1 VSKNPHDE
9 VSARLAAAEERIR
22 VLEAA
27 LAVKEREVL
36 EIHRSRAWRF
46 AGAFRTLKHRY
57 VDPLLGI
64 FGIRWPR
71 VASSAMAD
79 MQPRI
84 SSAITYDIIC
94 LSTCDWDAR
103 FQRPQQLMAL
113 YAAAGHRVFYVSQQF
128 RRDGR
133 PWAAV
138 TKRDGV
144 HEVTFSGDGVD
155 GLDALRRDVG
165 ITAAVTIVHWPSWWP
180 LAGAARERFGW
191 AVVYDCMDLH
201 SGFASVSRDVVRQ
214 EGELLVAADAVVV
227 SSAELE
233 RHALQKRRDA
243 FVIRNGC
250 DVALFAR
257 TPRANNVR
265 PVVGY
270 YGAIA
275 EWFDAALVAE
285 LAERRPE
292 WDFILVG
299 STYGGAVSRL
309 AKLPNVSLP
318 GEQAY
323 ETLPDWL
330 GRFDVAIVPFKRNP
344 LTEATNPVK
353 VYEMLAGGKPV
364 VSVPIPEV
372 AALAPLVRLA
382 STAEEFAREISAAL
396 AEPAELAE
404 TRREF
409 AREQTWERRFA
420 ELTAVTAQVNRERW
434 DL

>member
-1 VSKNPHDE
+1 MNPHDE
-9 VSARLAAAEERIR
+9 VAARLAAAEERIR

-27 LAVKEREVL
+27 LAVKEREVV

-57 VDPLLGI
+57 VDPLLRV

-71 VASSAMAD
+71 VAASPMAD
-79 MQPRI
+79 VQPRI
-84 SSAITYDIIC
+84 SSATTYDILC

-113 YAAAGHRVFYVSQQF
+113 YAAAGHRVFYVSQRL
-128 RRDGR
+128 RREGR

-144 HEVTFSGDGVD
+144 YEVTLSGDGAQAV
-155 GLDALRRDVG
+155 DALRRDVG
-165 ITAAVTIVHWPSWWP
+165 ISAAVTIVHWPSWWP
-180 LAGAARERFGW
+180 LAREARKRFGW
-191 AVVYDCMDLH
+191 TVVYDCMDLH

-214 EGELLVAADAVVV
+214 EAELLAGADAVVV
-227 SSAELE
+227 SSAALE
-233 RHALQKRRDA
+233 RHALQQRREA

-250 DVALFAR
+250 DVAHFAK
-257 TPRANNVR
+257 TPPANNVR

-285 LAERRPE
+285 LAARRPD
-292 WDFILVG
+292 WDFVLVG

-309 AKLPNVSLP
+309 AKLPNVFLP

-323 ETLPDWL
+323 ETLPEWL
-330 GRFDVAIVPFKRNP
+330 GRFDVAIVPFLRNP

-382 STAEEFAREISAAL
+382 STVEEFSREIEAAL

-404 TRREF
+404 QRREF
-409 AREQTWERRFA
+409 AREQSWERRFA
-420 ELTAVTAQVNRERW
+420 ELAAVTARVSKER
-434 DL
+434 